1 MDNLLE
7 IVLIGLEF
15 PIFLGAILWFVR
27 LQSDASRRERVP
39 LKFRNL
45 SPRRKSL
52 GILVIACFVFALYLV
67 VAGLLSLTG
76 MVTLPLAGVDSSV
89 TLLML
94 GVGLVGLAYFMSITS
109 TSVSNVRQVDGK
121 P

>member
-1 MDNLLE
+1 MDDLLE

-15 PIFLGAILWFVR
+15 PVFLILVFWLLRF
-27 LQSDASRRERVP
+27 QSEAGRRERVQ

-45 SPRRKSL
+45 SRRRKSL
-52 GILVIACFVFALYLV
+52 GILVIASFVFALYLA
-67 VAGLLSLTG
+67 VAGLLSLIGT
-76 MVTLPLAGVDSSV
+76 VTLPLAGVDSLV

-94 GVGLVGLAYFMSITS
+94 GVGLVGLAYIMSITS
-109 TSVSNVRQVDGK
+109 TSISNVRQVDGK

>member
-1 MDNLLE
+1 MDDLLE

-45 SPRRKSL
+45 SQRRKSL
-52 GILVIACFVFALYLV
+52 GILVIAGFVFALYLA
-67 VAGLLSLTG
+67 VAGLLSLIG
-76 MVTLPLAGVDSSV
+76 MVTLPLADVDSLV
-89 TLLML
+89 TFLML
-94 GVGLVGLAYFMSITS
+94 GVGLVGLAYFMSITVYKRS
-109 TSVSNVRQVDGK
+109 SS
-121 P
+121 

>member
-7 IVLIGLEF
+7 IVLIGLKF

-45 SPRRKSL
+45 SPREN
-52 GILVIACFVFALYLV
+52 
-67 VAGLLSLTG
+67 LLEFS
-76 MVTLPLAGVDSSV
+76 
-89 TLLML
+89 
-94 GVGLVGLAYFMSITS
+94 
-109 TSVSNVRQVDGK
+109 
-121 P
+121 

>member
-27 LQSDASRRERVP
+27 LQRDASTRERVP
-39 LKFRNL
+39 LKLRNL

-52 GILVIACFVFALYLV
+52 GILVIACFVFALYLA
-67 VAGLLSLTG
+67 VASLLSLIGT
-76 MVTLPLAGVDSSV
+76 VTLPLEGVDSLV

-94 GVGLVGLAYFMSITS
+94 GVSLVGLAYFMSITS
-109 TSVSNVRQVDGK
+109 TSVSNVRQVGRK

>member
-1 MDNLLE
+1 MDDLLE
-7 IVLIGLEF
+7 IVLTGLEF
-15 PIFLGAILWFVR
+15 PIFLGVIFWFVR
-27 LQSDASRRERVP
+27 FQSEASRRERVP

-45 SPRRKSL
+45 SRRRKSL
-52 GILVIACFVFALYLV
+52 GILVIACFVFALYLA
-67 VAGLLSLTG
+67 VAGLLSLIG
-76 MVTLPLAGVDSSV
+76 KVTLPLAGVDSLV

-94 GVGLVGLAYFMSITS
+94 GVDLVGLAYFMSITS